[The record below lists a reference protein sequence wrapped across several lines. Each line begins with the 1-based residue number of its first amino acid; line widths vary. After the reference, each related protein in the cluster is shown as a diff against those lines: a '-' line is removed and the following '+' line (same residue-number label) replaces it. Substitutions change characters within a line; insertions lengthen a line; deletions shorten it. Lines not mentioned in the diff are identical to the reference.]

1 MQLSDT
7 SLISDGNLEAYYKFE
22 SGALTT
28 DSSGDAETLSNVNT
42 VGEGAGRY
50 GGGASFGAA
59 NTDKRFERNS
69 NLGITRTFTMG
80 CWVNPSAAIASGSWD
95 LVEIL
100 NDTTD
105 NIFELFYDYN
115 SGTKRIRGQSY
126 KVGGGDASVSST
138 FNVDLGSGGWHHVAF
153 GCDGTN
159 QYLWY
164 GGALVA
170 GPTTMAASGSNSL
183 DNRINVGANRVSTGG
198 GYGDPG
204 PNRFASAIIDEV
216 FVFSRK
222 LTNEEVALLAAGG
235 GAGNA
240 LFFNGG
246 VALG

>member
-7 SLISDGNLEAYYKFE
+7 TLISDGNLEAYYKFE

-50 GGGASFGAA
+50 GGGANFGSA

-69 NLGITRTFTMG
+69 NLGIGRTFTIG
-80 CWVNPSAAIASGSWD
+80 CWVNVNTAITTGSWD

-100 NDTTD
+100 NDNTD
-105 NIFELFYDYN
+105 NIFEIFYEYN
-115 SGTKRIRGQSY
+115 GGTKRIAGQSY
-126 KVGGGDASVSST
+126 KVGGGDAAVKST
-138 FNVDLGSGGWHHVAF
+138 YNVDLGAGSWHHIAF
-153 GCDGTN
+153 ACDGTN

-164 GGALVA
+164 NGTLVA
-170 GPTTMAASGSNSL
+170 GPTAMAATGANSL

-216 FVFSRK
+216 FAFSRK
-222 LTNEEVALLAAGG
+222 LTDAEVMLLASTPA
-235 GAGNA
+235 AGNS
-240 LFFNGG
+240 LFFGSG
-246 VALG
+246 IAIG

>member
-7 SLISDGNLEAYYKFE
+7 TLISDANLEAYYKFE
-22 SGALTT
+22 SGVLTT
-28 DSSGDAETLSNVNT
+28 DSSGDGETLSNINT

-50 GGGASFGAA
+50 GGGANFGTA
-59 NTDKRFERNS
+59 NTDKRFERGTS
-69 NLGITRTFTMG
+69 LGITRTFTMG
-80 CWVNPSAAIASGSWD
+80 CWVNVNTAIASGSWD
-95 LVEIL
+95 FVEIL

-115 SGTKRIRGQSY
+115 GGTKRIRGQSY
-126 KVGGGDASVSST
+126 KVGTDSSVSIT
-138 FNVDLGSGGWHHVAF
+138 HNVDLGVGSWHHVAF
-153 GCDGTN
+153 GADGTN

-164 GGALVA
+164 NGSLVA
-170 GPTTMAASGSNSL
+170 GPTTMAPVGSNSL
-183 DNRINVGANRVSTGG
+183 DNRINIGANRVSTGG

-222 LTNEEVALLAAGG
+222 LTNEEVALLASGG

-240 LFFNGG
+240 LFFNPGLAIG
-246 VALG
+246 